1 VVEFLVRQE
10 TKRTNQ
16 SDKQLLN
23 TELLPRRPWY
33 RFKRS
38 IEAARSLCRSN
49 TIACFVLT
57 VSMLHHEHGV
67 KTVRTGFLYD
77 LSFLSRRQQPENTMG
92 RRPARC
98 YRYQKNKPY
107 IKSRYCR
114 GVPESK
120 IRIYDVGAKKAPVDL
135 FPFVAHLVCD
145 EKQQISSE
153 ALEACRVAI
162 NKHLVKSVGKD
173 GYHIRVRA
181 HPFHVLRAN
190 KMLSCAGADRLSSG
204 MRHSYGKPI
213 GVSARVDIGQILVSI
228 RSKDAS
234 EPHVIEAIRRGKFK
248 FAGRQKILKSLKW
261 GFTKYHREDYV
272 NMRRSGELAA
282 DGNIVKV
289 HYRRGL
295 LEGNALYEAGQ
306 D

>member
-1 VVEFLVRQE
+1 
-10 TKRTNQ
+10 
-16 SDKQLLN
+16 
-23 TELLPRRPWY
+23 
-33 RFKRS
+33 
-38 IEAARSLCRSN
+38 
-49 TIACFVLT
+49 
-57 VSMLHHEHGV
+57 
-67 KTVRTGFLYD
+67 
-77 LSFLSRRQQPENTMG
+77 MG
-92 RRPARC
+92 RRPSRC

-120 IRIYDVGAKKAPVDL
+120 IKIFDVGAKEAPVDL

-153 ALEACRVAI
+153 ALEAARVCV
-162 NKHLVKSVGKD
+162 NKYLVKTVGKE

-213 GVSARVDIGQILVSI
+213 GVAARVDIGQILLSV
-228 RSKDAS
+228 RSKDPN
-234 EPHVIEAIRRGKFK
+234 EKHVIEAIRRGKFK
-248 FAGRQKILKSLKW
+248 FAGRQKIAKSLNW
-261 GFTKYHREDYV
+261 GFTKYPREEYV
-272 NMRRSGELAA
+272 ALRKAGVLAA

-289 HYRRGL
+289 HNRRGA
-295 LEGNALYEAGQ
+295 LENSILYQNGQ
-306 D
+306 E

>member
-1 VVEFLVRQE
+1 
-10 TKRTNQ
+10 
-16 SDKQLLN
+16 
-23 TELLPRRPWY
+23 
-33 RFKRS
+33 
-38 IEAARSLCRSN
+38 
-49 TIACFVLT
+49 
-57 VSMLHHEHGV
+57 
-67 KTVRTGFLYD
+67 
-77 LSFLSRRQQPENTMG
+77 MG

-114 GVPESK
+114 GVPDSK
-120 IRIYDVGAKKAPVDL
+120 IRIYDVGNKKAPVDL

-162 NKHLVKSVGKD
+162 NKHLGKHVGKD
-173 GYHIRVRA
+173 GYHIKVRA
-181 HPFHVLRAN
+181 HPYHVLRAN

-213 GVSARVDIGQILVSI
+213 GVSARVSIGQILLSV
-228 RSKDAS
+228 RSKDSS
-234 EPHVIEAIRRGKFK
+234 EAHVIEAIRRGKFK

-261 GFTKYHREDYV
+261 GLTKYHREDYV
-272 NMRRSGELAA
+272 AMRRSGVLAA

-289 HYRRGL
+289 HNRRGPLEKSAL
-295 LEGNALYEAGQ
+295 LQAGQ

>member
-1 VVEFLVRQE
+1 
-10 TKRTNQ
+10 
-16 SDKQLLN
+16 
-23 TELLPRRPWY
+23 
-33 RFKRS
+33 
-38 IEAARSLCRSN
+38 
-49 TIACFVLT
+49 
-57 VSMLHHEHGV
+57 
-67 KTVRTGFLYD
+67 
-77 LSFLSRRQQPENTMG
+77 MG

-120 IRIYDVGAKKAPVDL
+120 IRIYDVGNKSAAVDL

-162 NKHLVKSVGKD
+162 NKYLGKHVGKEN
-173 GYHIRVRA
+173 YHIRMRA

-213 GVSARVDIGQILVSI
+213 GVSARVDIGQVLLSV
-228 RSKDAS
+228 RAKDQY
-234 EPHVIEAIRRGKFK
+234 EKFVIEAIRRGKFK

-261 GFTKYHREDYV
+261 GFTKYPREEYV
-272 NMRRSGELAA
+272 QLRKSGVLAA

-289 HYRRGL
+289 HNRRGP
-295 LEGNALYEAGQ
+295 LEKSALYLSGQ

>member
-1 VVEFLVRQE
+1 
-10 TKRTNQ
+10 
-16 SDKQLLN
+16 
-23 TELLPRRPWY
+23 
-33 RFKRS
+33 
-38 IEAARSLCRSN
+38 
-49 TIACFVLT
+49 
-57 VSMLHHEHGV
+57 
-67 KTVRTGFLYD
+67 
-77 LSFLSRRQQPENTMG
+77 MG

-120 IRIYDVGAKKAPVDL
+120 IQIYDVGAKKAPVDL

-162 NKHLVKSVGKD
+162 NKYLVKNVGRD
-173 GYHIRVRA
+173 GYHIRIRA
-181 HPFHVLRAN
+181 HPFHVIRAN

-213 GVSARVDIGQILVSI
+213 GVAARVNIGQVLLSV
-228 RSKDAS
+228 RSKDVN

-261 GFTKYHREDYV
+261 GFTQYSRETYV
-272 NMRRSGELAA
+272 QMRKCGELTA

-289 HYRRGL
+289 HNRRGPL
-295 LEGNALYEAGQ
+295 AKSSLYLNGQ

>member
-1 VVEFLVRQE
+1 
-10 TKRTNQ
+10 
-16 SDKQLLN
+16 
-23 TELLPRRPWY
+23 
-33 RFKRS
+33 
-38 IEAARSLCRSN
+38 
-49 TIACFVLT
+49 
-57 VSMLHHEHGV
+57 
-67 KTVRTGFLYD
+67 
-77 LSFLSRRQQPENTMG
+77 MG
-92 RRPARC
+92 RRPFRC

-114 GVPESK
+114 GVPDSK
-120 IRIYDVGAKKAPVDL
+120 IQIYDVGAKRAAVDQ

-162 NKHLVKSVGKD
+162 NKYLTKTVGKE
-173 GYHIRVRA
+173 GYHIRVRV
-181 HPFHVLRAN
+181 HPYHVIRAN

-213 GVSARVDIGQILVSI
+213 GVAARVDIGQILISV
-228 RSKDAS
+228 RAKDAS

-261 GFTKYHREDYV
+261 GFTKYSREEYV
-272 NMRRSGELAA
+272 EKRKNGELTA

-289 HYRRGL
+289 HTRRGP
-295 LEGNALYEAGQ
+295 LENSSLYLNGQ

>member
-1 VVEFLVRQE
+1 
-10 TKRTNQ
+10 
-16 SDKQLLN
+16 
-23 TELLPRRPWY
+23 
-33 RFKRS
+33 
-38 IEAARSLCRSN
+38 
-49 TIACFVLT
+49 
-57 VSMLHHEHGV
+57 
-67 KTVRTGFLYD
+67 
-77 LSFLSRRQQPENTMG
+77 MG

-114 GVPESK
+114 GVPDSK
-120 IRIYDVGAKKAPVDL
+120 IRIYDVGNKKAAVDL

-153 ALEACRVAI
+153 ALEAARVAI
-162 NKHLVKSVGKD
+162 NKHLNKHIGKD
-173 GYHIRVRA
+173 GYHIKIRA

-213 GVSARVDIGQILVSI
+213 GVSARVNIGQVLISV

-234 EPHVIEAIRRGKFK
+234 EEHVIEAIRRGKFK

-261 GFTKYHREDYV
+261 GFTVYPRVDYV
-272 NMRRSGELAA
+272 RMRKSGELSA

-289 HYRRGL
+289 HNRRGR
-295 LEGNALYEAGQ
+295 LENSSLYLNGQ

>member
-1 VVEFLVRQE
+1 
-10 TKRTNQ
+10 
-16 SDKQLLN
+16 
-23 TELLPRRPWY
+23 
-33 RFKRS
+33 
-38 IEAARSLCRSN
+38 
-49 TIACFVLT
+49 
-57 VSMLHHEHGV
+57 
-67 KTVRTGFLYD
+67 
-77 LSFLSRRQQPENTMG
+77 MG

-120 IRIYDVGAKKAPVDL
+120 IRIFDSGNKKAPVDM

-153 ALEACRVAI
+153 ALEACRIAV
-162 NKHLVKSVGKD
+162 NKHLTKNIGKD
-173 GYHIRVRA
+173 AFHIRVRA

-213 GVSARVDIGQILVSI
+213 GVAARVDIGQVLISV
-228 RSKDAS
+228 RTKDSHEA
-234 EPHVIEAIRRGKFK
+234 HVIEAIRRGKFK

-261 GFTKYHREDYV
+261 GFTRYPRETYV
-272 NMRRSGELAA
+272 NMRRCGELSA

-289 HYRRGL
+289 HTRRGP
-295 LEGNALYEAGQ
+295 LEKSALFQAGQ
-306 D
+306 E

>member
-1 VVEFLVRQE
+1 
-10 TKRTNQ
+10 
-16 SDKQLLN
+16 
-23 TELLPRRPWY
+23 
-33 RFKRS
+33 
-38 IEAARSLCRSN
+38 
-49 TIACFVLT
+49 
-57 VSMLHHEHGV
+57 
-67 KTVRTGFLYD
+67 
-77 LSFLSRRQQPENTMG
+77 MG

-120 IRIYDVGAKKAPVDL
+120 IRIYDVGNKAANVDL

-153 ALEACRVAI
+153 ALEACRVAV
-162 NKHLVKSVGKD
+162 NKYLTKNIGKD
-173 GYHIRVRA
+173 AYHIRVRA

-213 GVSARVDIGQILVSI
+213 GVAARVNIGQILLSV
-228 RSKDAS
+228 RAKDAH
-234 EPHVIEAIRRGKFK
+234 EKFVIEAIRRGKFK

-261 GFTKYHREDYV
+261 GFTKYPREVYV
-272 NMRRSGELAA
+272 EKRRNGELAA
-282 DGNIVKV
+282 DGNQVKV
-289 HYRRGL
+289 HNRRGP
-295 LEGNALYEAGQ
+295 LEKSVLYQTGME
-306 D
+306 

>member
-1 VVEFLVRQE
+1 MGDFAVR
-10 TKRTNQ
+10 
-16 SDKQLLN
+16 
-23 TELLPRRPWY
+23 
-33 RFKRS
+33 
-38 IEAARSLCRSN
+38 EA
-49 TIACFVLT
+49 
-57 VSMLHHEHGV
+57 
-67 KTVRTGFLYD
+67 
-77 LSFLSRRQQPENTMG
+77 TMG

-120 IRIYDVGAKKAPVDL
+120 IRIYDVGHKKAAVDL

-162 NKHLVKSVGKD
+162 NKYLVKMIGKD
-173 GYHIRVRA
+173 SYHIRMRA
-181 HPFHVLRAN
+181 HPYHVLRAN

-213 GVSARVDIGQILVSI
+213 GVAARVDIGQILLSV
-228 RSKDAS
+228 RAKDAS
-234 EPHVIEAIRRGKFK
+234 EAHVVEAIRRGKFK

-261 GFTKYHREDYV
+261 GFTKYPREEYV
-272 NMRRSGELAA
+272 ALRRAGVLSC
-282 DGNIVKV
+282 DGNVVKV
-289 HYRRGL
+289 HTRKGPL
-295 LEGNALYEAGQ
+295 IKSSLYLNGQ
-306 D
+306 E

>member
-1 VVEFLVRQE
+1 
-10 TKRTNQ
+10 
-16 SDKQLLN
+16 
-23 TELLPRRPWY
+23 
-33 RFKRS
+33 
-38 IEAARSLCRSN
+38 
-49 TIACFVLT
+49 
-57 VSMLHHEHGV
+57 
-67 KTVRTGFLYD
+67 
-77 LSFLSRRQQPENTMG
+77 MG

-120 IRIYDVGAKKAPVDL
+120 IKIYDVGNKLASVDL

-162 NKHLVKSVGKD
+162 NKYLVKNIGKE
-173 GYHIRVRA
+173 GYHIRMRA

-213 GVSARVDIGQILVSI
+213 GVAARVDIGQILLSV
-228 RSKDAS
+228 RSKDS
-234 EPHVIEAIRRGKFK
+234 NEKHVIEAIRRGKFK

-261 GFTKYHREDYV
+261 GFTKYPREEYV
-272 NMRRSGELAA
+272 ALRKAGVLAV
-282 DGNIVKV
+282 DGNQVKV
-289 HYRRGL
+289 HNRRGK
-295 LEGNALYEAGQ
+295 LEKSVLYQTGME
-306 D
+306 

>member
-1 VVEFLVRQE
+1 
-10 TKRTNQ
+10 
-16 SDKQLLN
+16 
-23 TELLPRRPWY
+23 
-33 RFKRS
+33 
-38 IEAARSLCRSN
+38 
-49 TIACFVLT
+49 
-57 VSMLHHEHGV
+57 
-67 KTVRTGFLYD
+67 
-77 LSFLSRRQQPENTMG
+77 MG

-120 IRIYDVGAKKAPVDL
+120 IRIYDVGNKAANVDL

-153 ALEACRVAI
+153 ALEACRVAV
-162 NKHLVKSVGKD
+162 NKYLIKNIGKEA
-173 GYHIRVRA
+173 YHIRVRA

-213 GVSARVDIGQILVSI
+213 GVAARVNIGQILLSV
-228 RSKDAS
+228 RAKDTH
-234 EPHVIEAIRRGKFK
+234 EKFVIEAIRRGKFK

-261 GFTKYHREDYV
+261 GFTKYPREEYV
-272 NMRRSGELAA
+272 ALRRSGVLSS
-282 DGNIVKV
+282 DGNQVKV
-289 HYRRGL
+289 HNRRGL
-295 LEGNALYEAGQ
+295 LENSVLYQTGME
-306 D
+306 

>member
-1 VVEFLVRQE
+1 
-10 TKRTNQ
+10 
-16 SDKQLLN
+16 
-23 TELLPRRPWY
+23 
-33 RFKRS
+33 
-38 IEAARSLCRSN
+38 
-49 TIACFVLT
+49 
-57 VSMLHHEHGV
+57 
-67 KTVRTGFLYD
+67 
-77 LSFLSRRQQPENTMG
+77 MG
-92 RRPARC
+92 RRPSRC

-120 IRIYDVGAKKAPVDL
+120 IRIFDTGAKKAPVDL

-153 ALEACRVAI
+153 ALEACRVAV
-162 NKHLVKSVGKD
+162 NKHLTKNVGKD
-173 GYHIRVRA
+173 GYHIRIRA

-213 GVSARVDIGQILVSI
+213 GVSARVNIGQILLSV
-228 RSKDAS
+228 RAKDVN
-234 EPHVIEAIRRGKFK
+234 EHHVIEAIRRGKFK

-261 GFTKYHREDYV
+261 GFTKYNRPTYV
-272 NMRRSGELAA
+272 EMRRSGELSA

-289 HYRRGL
+289 HNRRGL
-295 LEGNALYEAGQ
+295 LEQSVLYQSGQ
-306 D
+306 E

>member
-1 VVEFLVRQE
+1 
-10 TKRTNQ
+10 
-16 SDKQLLN
+16 
-23 TELLPRRPWY
+23 
-33 RFKRS
+33 
-38 IEAARSLCRSN
+38 
-49 TIACFVLT
+49 
-57 VSMLHHEHGV
+57 
-67 KTVRTGFLYD
+67 
-77 LSFLSRRQQPENTMG
+77 MG

-120 IRIYDVGAKKAPVDL
+120 IRIYDVGNKAASVDL
-135 FPFVAHLVCD
+135 FPYVAHLVCD

-162 NKHLVKSVGKD
+162 NKYLGKHIGKD
-173 GYHIRVRA
+173 NYHIRMRA

-213 GVSARVDIGQILVSI
+213 GVAARVSIGQILLSV
-228 RSKDAS
+228 RAKDQH
-234 EPHVIEAIRRGKFK
+234 EKFVIEAIRRGKFK

-261 GFTKYHREDYV
+261 GFTKYPREEYV
-272 NMRRSGELAA
+272 ALRKAGVLSA

-289 HYRRGL
+289 HNRRGP
-295 LEGNALYEAGQ
+295 LEKSVLYQAGQ
-306 D
+306 E